1 MPEIYLVMYSKY
13 SSASTRFL
21 ALLEST
27 TMKDICTMVCIDNS
41 NIRKRI
47 MNHDKLSIKEVPCVI
62 RIFPETGYTELFE
75 GERAFSL
82 LKNFVPPPPP
92 SPSLPPPPP
101 VTPIQNIQKPVENVS
116 SLSDLVTP
124 LPGPK
129 LPQQMSVKQH
139 LKNVDN
145 DQEENNKYLHVP
157 KNPTFEEIDL
167 ITPPPNNYLQEIEK
181 ENLQRG
187 IPEQR
192 SIKSNSGNGGG
203 SITLRAQQM
212 QKEREQEISSSPGIR
227 A

>member
-27 TMKDICTMVCIDNS
+27 TMKDVCTMVCIDNA

-92 SPSLPPPPP
+92 SMPPPPP
-101 VTPIQNIQKPVENVS
+101 VENVITNVTN
-116 SLSDLVTP
+116 VTP

-192 SIKSNSGNGGG
+192 SIKSNAGNGGG